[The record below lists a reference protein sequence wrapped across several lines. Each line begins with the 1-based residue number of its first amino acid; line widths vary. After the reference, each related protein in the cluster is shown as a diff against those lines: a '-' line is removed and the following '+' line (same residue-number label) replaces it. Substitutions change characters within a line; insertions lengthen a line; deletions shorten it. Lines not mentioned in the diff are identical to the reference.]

1 MKQTDNWSKS
11 WKSSTDPQKQRK
23 YRENAPQH
31 VKDDF
36 ISANI
41 SHSLRDKLGTRNM
54 GIRNGDR
61 VKVMRGDRKGAE
73 GIVNEIDREN
83 ERIFIDGVEKEAVDG
98 SKHQI
103 PLRPSNVQ
111 IQSLNLSDSDRLA
124 GYDVEDQEEIKVSDE
139 DVEEALEEEDEEQE
153 MMQQMQGGESG
164 AHEQFEEEDLDEE
177 EVEEIKE
184 EIEEE
189 IDEEELAEEAAE
201 DSEESSETPSS
212 EEEAEEPEPETDEE
226 AVEEIEE
233 AGPADY
239 EDIVSGTISDAK
251 DQISEL
257 ESPDFDE
264 LIEAE
269 KANKD
274 RKTMIEYLENQ
285 KED

>member
-1 MKQTDNWSKS
+1 VKQTDNWSKT

-23 YRENAPQH
+23 YRENAPHH

-36 ISANI
+36 ISANL
-41 SHSLRDKLGTRNM
+41 SHSLRDKLGTRNL

-73 GIVNEIDREN
+73 GIVNDIDREN
-83 ERIFIDGVEKEAVDG
+83 ERVYIDGVEKEAVDG

-124 GYDVEDQEEIKVSDE
+124 GYDIEEQESIKVSDE
-139 DVEEALEEEDEEQE
+139 EVEEALEEDEEEE
-153 MMQQMQGGESG
+153 MMEQLQGGESG
-164 AHEQFEEEDLDEE
+164 AHEQFEEVDEDEIE
-177 EVEEIKE
+177 EVKE

-189 IDEEELAEEAAE
+189 IDEEEIADNAEPEEEPAEEEPAEEEPAEEDKESEEEEEVEEAE
-201 DSEESSETPSS
+201 DSR
-212 EEEAEEPEPETDEE
+212 
-226 AVEEIEE
+226 
-233 AGPADY
+233 AGDY

-251 DQISEL
+251 EQISEL
-257 ESPDFDE
+257 GSPDFDE

-274 RKTMIEYLENQ
+274 RKTMIKYLENQ